1 MAEGLSNFF
10 RKRRTRSSSSSG
22 KEISTSPELKKLREV
37 GTSSDDNDTH
47 MEETN
52 EDVVMEAL
60 DKIGNISEQLNSIL
74 TRLNKLDII
83 ENSVRNIESNLA
95 NLKARTAK
103 LEEFEIMA
111 KKDIIDVTGK
121 CSSNGEKLKGLQIQL
136 DNLNTQMEK
145 EENLQEQIDELMSKN
160 LYLESYSRR
169 ENIKFF
175 SIPEKEG
182 ENTEEIIREFME
194 RELGYHDARSVELQR
209 VHCINRGRNI
219 PGPRPIITR
228 FLRYKNVE
236 EIFALGRRL
245 ERSGYQMFRDL
256 PREIIKRRREQMPTL
271 KKARRNGLKASFSR
285 SQPDKLYINGKFWPQ
300 GKLLE
305 VVEEVEEADE

>member
-10 RKRRTRSSSSSG
+10 RKRRIRSSSSSSE
-22 KEISTSPELKKLREV
+22 EISTSPELKKLREV
-37 GTSSDDNDTH
+37 GTSFDDNDAH
-47 MEETN
+47 VEETN
-52 EDVVMEAL
+52 DDVVMEAL
-60 DKIGNISEQLNSIL
+60 EKIGDISEQLNSIL

-103 LEEFEIMA
+103 LEEFEIVA
-111 KKDIIDVTGK
+111 KKDIKDVKEK
-121 CSSNGEKLKGLQIQL
+121 CSSNGEKLKDLQTQL
-136 DNLNTQMEK
+136 DSLNKQMEK
-145 EENLQEQIDELMSKN
+145 EENLQEQIDELLSKN

-175 SIPEKEG
+175 SIPEEEG
-182 ENTEEIIREFME
+182 ENTEDILREFME
-194 RELGYHDARSVELQR
+194 RELGYHDARSVEIQR
-209 VHCINRGRNI
+209 VHRINRGRNV
-219 PGPRPIITR
+219 PGPRPIIAR

-245 ERSGYQMFRDL
+245 EGSSYQMFRDL
-256 PREIIKRRREQMPTL
+256 PQEIIKRRREQMPTL

-300 GKLLE
+300 GKCL
-305 VVEEVEEADE
+305 VAEEAEETDE